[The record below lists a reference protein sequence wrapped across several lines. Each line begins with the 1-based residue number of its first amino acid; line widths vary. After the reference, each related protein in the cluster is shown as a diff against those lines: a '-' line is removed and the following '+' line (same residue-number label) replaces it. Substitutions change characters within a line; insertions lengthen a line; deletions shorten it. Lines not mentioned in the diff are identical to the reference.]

1 MSRFAA
7 AFVLCLCL
15 VGVSVSQEMDIQDW
29 LDDASWR
36 ESEDP
41 SDGEPDG
48 FSKLPGPKANG
59 AGGRRPAT
67 PGKNAVKGEEMTSFE
82 KVMQDGANLCGFV
95 LGMLTLLTVFLSVVA
110 KLLGYCP
117 CCPQKPQLPAA
128 EPVAGTPGAASM
140 ASSAAPPA
148 LPPRDYPR
156 SSAIATAPPLPSLY
170 EMQPDNSTW
179 V

>member
-1 MSRFAA
+1 MVSNAIKREVKCSPANHSSILQIVTRYCTTLLNIAKMSRFAA

-67 PGKNAVKGEEMTSFE
+67 PRYVLAQKCIGILGSFP
-82 KVMQDGANLCGFV
+82 VSDPGANRANRE
-95 LGMLTLLTVFLSVVA
+95 SR
-110 KLLGYCP
+110 P
-117 CCPQKPQLPAA
+117 
-128 EPVAGTPGAASM
+128 
-140 ASSAAPPA
+140 
-148 LPPRDYPR
+148 
-156 SSAIATAPPLPSLY
+156 
-170 EMQPDNSTW
+170 
-179 V
+179 